1 MDPSKPTETAVIQPA
16 TIIGQKWMDISSTA
30 WEQRQEFVTFVW
42 LCLYLLVVILY
53 SSTNISGYHKIL
65 DVWPSGSPVCI

>member
-30 WEQRQEFVTFVW
+30 WEQRQEFITFVW
-42 LCLYLLVVILY
+42 LCLYLWL
-53 SSTNISGYHKIL
+53 
-65 DVWPSGSPVCI
+65 